1 MTEVVLT
8 ALAAALAL
16 SQPVPQIIRLVRS
29 RSIAGVSGPTTWLGL
44 TINAGWV
51 AFGVARG
58 LYPVAV
64 LSIAYVIGYAVIA
77 VLLARGGNRSGV
89 GSGLAVAA
97 GMVAVA
103 AAFGWT
109 TLGTGLAL
117 MVAAQ
122 FVPQVAMAWRSTDL
136 TALSTGTYIV
146 CGLDGMVWGGY
157 GLLHREAPLMLYGA
171 VMFTVAVL
179 VLVPKRRWA
188 ARTAGLAA

>member
-1 MTEVVLT
+1 MTELVLT
-8 ALAAALAL
+8 GLAAALAL
-16 SQPVPQIIRLVRS
+16 SQPVPQIVRLLRT

-64 LSIAYVIGYAVIA
+64 LSVAYVVGYAAIA
-77 VLLARGGNRSGV
+77 VLLARGGNRAGIGSGV
-89 GSGLAVAA
+89 VVAA

-122 FVPQVAMAWRSTDL
+122 FVPQVAMAWRSADL
-136 TALSTGTYIV
+136 TALSTGTYVV

-171 VMFTVAVL
+171 VMLSVAVL
-179 VLVPKRRWA
+179 VLVPKRRWTV
-188 ARTAGLAA
+188 RSAGLAA